1 MPGFVTAR
9 GKKSLVILVVCHFY
23 GGNFIVLIVYDF
35 PINKKTRLSKEA
47 GSSAILNILAEI
59 LALLSI
65 KDYYPSKI
73 PHWLAPLE
81 SF

>member
-47 GSSAILNILAEI
+47 V
-59 LALLSI
+59 
-65 KDYYPSKI
+65 
-73 PHWLAPLE
+73 
-81 SF
+81 